1 MFLHRIFHPV
11 GQGAFFTESFCD
23 IDNRLYYQVVYD
35 CGTFTSPKTILQNK
49 IEEAI
54 SGIICWPFSIFY
66 HRHIDLLFLSHLD
79 EDHVN
84 GVKYLIDNR
93 YLDKDSI
100 IVLPFIKNVQM
111 QLYDILE
118 EKKTY
123 SFLEDLRKHKFRAI
137 FYIPETNDD
146 ESPEGYITINLSAI
160 PDNLSDIP
168 VLPHFVKES
177 IGNNNYIL
185 KPNIK
190 LCYSSFWEYTPFVIR
205 DFAYAEFEKEIANVR
220 ITDQDIE
227 GIYLLLKNKNGD
239 GKNEYAKKYRKL
251 KHVYKKIG
259 RKSKGDTR
267 ININSLCLVSRASR
281 KVESNY
287 FFFGTNNVPMENY
300 LKLLLNHDENNRYDH
315 ATCVYTGDSNLKT
328 DEDYAAFRAKVER
341 AKAGT
346 VNLLQV
352 PHHGSKTSYNPKLS
366 YDLSLTCFTNYD
378 TKKPIFSQDVA
389 EDFKSSSK
397 PLIRVTEDDDSMFG
411 QEVEI

>member
-1 MFLHRIFHPV
+1 MFLRRMFHPV

-23 IDNRLYYQVVYD
+23 VNDSKHIHVVYD
-35 CGTFTSPKTILQNK
+35 CGTFTSPKSILQNY
-49 IEEAI
+49 IEETI
-54 SGIICWPFSIFY
+54 SGFFCWTHSNFSY
-66 HRHIDLLFLSHLD
+66 KHIDVLFLSHLD

-93 YLDKDSI
+93 YLDEMSI

-118 EKKTY
+118 GKETY

-146 ESPEGYITINLSAI
+146 ESPEDYITI
-160 PDNLSDIP
+160 DLSDIP
-168 VLPHFVKES
+168 DLSHFVKES
-177 IGNNNYIL
+177 IGDNNYIL

-205 DFAYAEFEKEIANVR
+205 DSNYAEFEKEIKNVG

-251 KHVYKKIG
+251 KQVYKKIG

-267 ININSLCLVSRASR
+267 ININSLCLVSRA
-281 KVESNY
+281 KKEVKSNY
-287 FFFGTNNVPMENY
+287 FFFGTNDPMRKY
-300 LKLLLNHDENNRYDH
+300 LRLLFNHEVNIHDDY
-315 ATCVYTGDSNLKT
+315 AACVYTGDSNLKS
-328 DEDYAAFRAKVER
+328 DEDYAAFRAKVVG

-346 VNLLQV
+346 INLLQV

-366 YDLSLTCFTNYD
+366 YDLSLMCFTNYD

-397 PLIRVTEDDDSMFG
+397 PLIRVTEDDDSKFV
-411 QEVEI
+411 QEVKIE